1 MKGAKDVGL
10 GEKSQ
15 PRFKRNPHKAKA
27 KWKKGKT
34 AAAAGKEKKKD
45 PKSETEGEPPEPATV
60 GVKRRDGSG
69 KQDGAKRF
77 KGECAHCS
85 SIRY

>member
-34 AAAAGKEKKKD
+34 AAAGKEKKKD
-45 PKSETEGEPPEPATV
+45 PKSETEGEPLEPATI

-77 KGECAHCS
+77 KGACAHCS
-85 SIRY
+85 SIKY